1 MPVVKIA
8 AFAGEKPL
16 ITPRL
21 LPETAAKAAFNT
33 RLNDGALTPANKPTS
48 SGASA
53 SAPSDR
59 SIYRHQGTWLSWAA
73 DVSAAPGPV
82 ADDRLYYT
90 GDGVPKVRIAATV
103 YPLAVARPVGALTSA
118 LGGTGS
124 GDTQSRTYVYTWVTD
139 FGEES
144 APCPASNIIDWKPGN
159 TVTLSGFVSAPAG
172 RAITKQR
179 IYRSQTGSSGTYF
192 YLIAER
198 AASNANFS
206 DTIAVDAF
214 QEPLPSADWTPPP
227 DTLSGLIAMP
237 NGMMAAFSGRDVYFC
252 EPYRPHAW
260 PEKYVMTC
268 ESEIV
273 AVRAIGT
280 SLIVMTKGQPYLMTG
295 SAPDTMQSL
304 KLEANFPCINARGV
318 ADLGFAIC
326 YPSNLGL
333 IAVRADGSI
342 ALATGDLFDRDAWL
356 ALSPSTILGAQ
367 HAGNYVLFYNT
378 FDASGS
384 RFQGALLINVNA
396 AQYLVRANIIADALF
411 YSLEDEG
418 LYFKR
423 PDEAAI
429 QCFDS
434 PDGSPETYYWRSKEF
449 WLTQPVNFGAALID
463 LGNGVS
469 LKSQANIEAERTEI
483 IAHNSALIA
492 SGALVSSINDYAIND
507 QAVNEDA
514 LLTIP
519 EYGEVTFNVYAD
531 KKLIYSGHVAGRVL
545 RLPAGFK
552 ARCWEIDVTANVQI
566 TQIIIAGTV
575 DELRSAA

>member
-1 MPVVKIA
+1 MPVIKIA

-21 LPETAAKAAFNT
+21 LPETAAKAAINT
-33 RLNDGALTPANKPTS
+33 RLNDGALTPVNKPIS
-48 SGASA
+48 SGSSGSPA
-53 SAPSDR
+53 DR
-59 SIYRHQGTWLSWAA
+59 TIYRHQGSWLTWAG

-90 GDGVPKVRIAATV
+90 GDGKPKMRVAADV
-103 YPLAVARPVGALTSA
+103 YELAIARPASGLTA
-118 LGGTGS
+118 TLGGTGT

-159 TVTLSGFVSAPAG
+159 TVTLSGFAAVPAG
-172 RAITKQR
+172 RAISKQR
-179 IYRSQTGSSGTYF
+179 IYRSQTGSNGTYF
-192 YLIAER
+192 YLISER
-198 AASNANFS
+198 VASNANFA
-206 DTIAVDAF
+206 DTVAVDAF
-214 QEPLPSADWTPPP
+214 QEPLPSADWTSPP
-227 DTLSGLIAMP
+227 DTLAGLISMP
-237 NGMMAAFSGRDVYFC
+237 NGMMAAFSGRDVYFS

-260 PEKYVMTC
+260 PEKYMMTC

-273 AVRAIGT
+273 ALRAIGT
-280 SLIVMTKGQPYLMTG
+280 SLIVMTNGQPYLMTG
-295 SAPDTMQSL
+295 STPDTMQSL

-333 IAVRADGSI
+333 ISVRADGSI

-356 ALSPSTILGAQ
+356 AFSPSTILGAQ
-367 HAGNYVLFYNT
+367 HDGNYVMFYNT
-378 FDASGS
+378 LDASGE
-384 RFQGALLINVNA
+384 RLEGAMLINVNA
-396 AQYLVRANIIADALF
+396 AQYLVRAYEVADATF

-423 PDEAAI
+423 PNEAAI
-429 QCFDS
+429 HCFDS
-434 PDGSPETYYWRSKEF
+434 PEGAPETYYWRSKEF
-449 WLTQPVNFGAALID
+449 WLTQPVNFGAGLID
-463 LGNGVS
+463 LGHGIT
-469 LKSQANIEAERTEI
+469 LKSQTNINAEKQSI
-483 IAHNSALIA
+483 IDYNTPIIED
-492 SGALVSSINDYAIND
+492 GALVSSINDYAIN
-507 QAVNEDA
+507 AEALNEDV
-514 LLTIP
+514 LRPIP
-519 EYGEVTFNVYAD
+519 DYGEITFSIYAD
-531 KKLIYSGHVAGRVL
+531 RKLVYSGRSAGNVF

-552 ARCWEIDVTANVQI
+552 ARCWEIEVTANVQI